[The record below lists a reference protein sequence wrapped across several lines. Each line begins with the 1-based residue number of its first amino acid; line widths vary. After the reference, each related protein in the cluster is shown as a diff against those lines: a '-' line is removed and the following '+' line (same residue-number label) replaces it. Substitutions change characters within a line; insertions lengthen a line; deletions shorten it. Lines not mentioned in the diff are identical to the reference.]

1 MAPRRRRRGR
11 RNSRRAHTL
20 GPGRFQRPAKRRM
33 DSHDRPHAS
42 RLPSFS
48 ILSKAVGYPL
58 RRQHKEMPSVPTRAP
73 TKWMPAGLAH
83 DDKCIAHHSPCP
95 ALCCHLS
102 CPPLPPSPANLL
114 SRLSLAGH
122 HPRYPHR
129 PHHPPRSPSAPS
141 PPSPLLTL
149 ATPRLTFT
157 TLLARRHH
165 PHQVH
170 RRAAARGEDAPAARA
185 RDGGD
190 APEATPPV
198 SPAAHC
204 LRGVPGRVRHRLRAL
219 GAQHAELPVALAV
232 PAP

>member
-95 ALCCHLS
+95 VCAATSHAHRS
-102 CPPLPPSPANLL
+102 HPLRPTCSRASASPAT
-114 SRLSLAGH
+114 
-122 HPRYPHR
+122 
-129 PHHPPRSPSAPS
+129 
-141 PPSPLLTL
+141 TL
-149 ATPRLTFT
+149 ATLTALTTFPDRPQHPPHPRHSSPSPRLTFT